1 MYAITLR
8 SLPEA
13 TVVTAADANGPA
25 GYLVLS
31 VTHLCTDPPMMLVS
45 IGKTT

>member
-13 TVVTAADANGPA
+13 TVVTAADGPA
-25 GYLVLS
+25 GFLVLS
-31 VTHLCTDPPMMLVS
+31 VTHLCTVPPMMLVS

>member
-1 MYAITLR
+1 
-8 SLPEA
+8 
-13 TVVTAADANGPA
+13 VVTAADANGPA
-25 GYLVLS
+25 GFLVLS